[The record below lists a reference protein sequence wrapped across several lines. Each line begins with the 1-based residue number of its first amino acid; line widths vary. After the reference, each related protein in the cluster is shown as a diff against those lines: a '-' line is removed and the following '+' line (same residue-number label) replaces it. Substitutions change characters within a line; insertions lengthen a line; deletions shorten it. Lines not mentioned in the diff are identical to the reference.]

1 MGVSLCHCLDTIKV
15 PESSTH
21 LSGIESTES
30 IWFGCSKVYV
40 KMSGEVVTSQQ
51 PQI

>member
-1 MGVSLCHCLDTIKV
+1 MGVSLCHRLDTIKV
-15 PESSTH
+15 PGASIH

-30 IWFGCSKVYV
+30 IWFGCSEVYV
-40 KMSGEVVTSQQ
+40 KMLGEVVTSQQ